1 MIMILLLKLM
11 NYFSSKRGEYD
22 HLENMMN
29 HLEIITK
36 SKIIFNVRIIKLQRI
51 QEAASFNVRNKEC

>member
-22 HLENMMN
+22 HLEIMMN
-29 HLEIITK
+29 HVK
-36 SKIIFNVRIIKLQRI
+36 DPLQRFKI
-51 QEAASFNVRNKEC
+51 KKSANY

>member
-1 MIMILLLKLM
+1 M